1 MLDGPSKSVGE
12 LKSHLRL
19 LNALNPKGV
28 YFRDDT
34 AGAVARLYKKFKRAA
49 RRGRNDALFSSVM
62 DKFQSVHYA
71 AVRLCRGERKEKA
84 ERAAFEICRHTL
96 MAFGDGEILALCAD
110 VFGKDLPFLA
120 ALRDELEIKK
130 CQLFCLAAWHIL
142 SVRKRPPKNIC
153 PRFSAVKRQR
163 NFQGRS
169 ARLKHGAAKRRAG
182 YIPAEI
188 SRCR

>member
-62 DKFQSVHYA
+62 DKFQSVYSA

-96 MAFGDGEILALCAD
+96 MALGDGEILALCAD

-120 ALRDELEIKK
+120 VLRDELEIKK

-142 SVRKRPPKNIC
+142 FGSET
-153 PRFSAVKRQR
+153 SAEKYLSAIL
-163 NFQGRS
+163 GGEESTELSGALRS
-169 ARLKHGAAKRRAG
+169 AETRRG
-182 YIPAEI
+182 ET
-188 SRCR
+188 